1 MKDLSQVDRNFE
13 IPAYVEKPDLCYYDV
28 KTAPFAVYGVFYE
41 DGYFR
46 RIPETVAKAVSD
58 GVTYLHTNT
67 SGGRIRFVTDSPYV
81 AIHAVLDGINAMP
94 HVSLSG
100 SCGLDLYADGAY
112 YGAFVPPVDMTD
124 GYDHILEF
132 QDRKLREILI
142 HMPLYCNVKELLVG
156 LSETAQVL
164 PAALYRF
171 PAPVVYYGHSI
182 TQGGCASGAGNSYP
196 NILSRRL
203 GVDQINLGF
212 SGSCKGE
219 QAMAAHIAGLSMR
232 ALVMDYDHNA
242 PDIDHLRKTHE
253 PFFKTVRQAQPDLPV
268 IFLTATAQERCF
280 DDRDGRKA
288 VIRQTY
294 ENALAAGDKNV
305 YFIDGSRIYDG
316 VDAATT
322 VEGCHAND
330 LGFLLQANA
339 VGAVLSDVLKASL
352 SSGLRAALRAG
363 GLCTPACGR
372 V

>member
-1 MKDLSQVDRNFE
+1 MNKLSQVDQNFE
-13 IPAYVEKPDLCYYDV
+13 IPAYVEKTDLCYYDV

-58 GVTYLHTNT
+58 GVVYLHTNM

-81 AIHAVLDGINAMP
+81 AIHAVMDGINAMP

-156 LSETAQVL
+156 LSETAQIL
-164 PAALYRF
+164 PAAPYRSLK
-171 PAPVVYYGHSI
+171 PVVYYGHSI
-182 TQGGCASGAGNSYP
+182 TQGGCASRPGNSYP

-203 GVDQINLGF
+203 DMDQINLGF
-212 SGSCKGE
+212 SGNCKGE
-219 QAMAAHIAGLSMR
+219 QALAEHIAGLSMA

-242 PDIDHLRKTHE
+242 PNVEHLQKTHE
-253 PFFKTVRQAQPDLPV
+253 PFFRTVRQAQPELPV
-268 IFLTATAQERCF
+268 IFMTATAQARFF
-280 DDRDGRKA
+280 DDREGRKV
-288 VIRQTY
+288 VIRKTY
-294 ENALAAGDKNV
+294 ENALAAGDRNV
-305 YFIDGSRIYDG
+305 WFIDGSKIYDG
-316 VDAATT
+316 CDAAT

-330 LGFLLQANA
+330 LGFWLQASA
-339 VGAVLSDVLKASL
+339 VENVLKKL
-352 SSGLRAALRAG
+352 L
-363 GLCTPACGR
+363 
-372 V
+372 